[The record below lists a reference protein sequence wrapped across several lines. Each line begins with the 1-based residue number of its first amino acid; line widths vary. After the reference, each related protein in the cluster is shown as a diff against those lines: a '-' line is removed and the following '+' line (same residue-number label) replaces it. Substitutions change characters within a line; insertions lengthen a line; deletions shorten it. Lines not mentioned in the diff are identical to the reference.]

1 MGIIT
6 LVLPGTLWAELRGV
20 NSHVTGK
27 GMGPRRV
34 ALVKLGSREGRSTE
48 WI

>member
-1 MGIIT
+1 MG
-6 LVLPGTLWAELRGV
+6 LPGTLWAELLGV

-34 ALVKLGSREGRSTE
+34 AQAKLGSREGRSTE